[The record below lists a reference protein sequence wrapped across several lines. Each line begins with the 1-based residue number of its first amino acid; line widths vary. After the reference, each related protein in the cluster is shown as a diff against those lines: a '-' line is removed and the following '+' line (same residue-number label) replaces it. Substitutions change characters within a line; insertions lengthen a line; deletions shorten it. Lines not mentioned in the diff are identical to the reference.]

1 MPKDEWGVKRVCPSC
16 EGRFYDL
23 QNEEMTC
30 PYCGAEFTLASLMS
44 DKPTIDKSADK
55 EKAEKDD
62 AVDDADVV
70 LDDSDDDD
78 TDLEVDDTLLDDDDD
93 DTVPLEEIADV
104 AADDDDD
111 S

>member
-23 QNEEMTC
+23 QKEDMLC
-30 PYCGAEFTLASLMS
+30 PYCGAEFSLTSLMS
-44 DKPTIDKSADK
+44 DKPTIDKSAEKD
-55 EKAEKDD
+55 KAEKTD

-70 LDDSDDDD
+70 LDDDDD
-78 TDLEVDDTLLDDDDD
+78 TDIVADDTLLDDDDD
-93 DTVPLEEIADV
+93 DNVSLDEIADV

>member
-30 PYCGAEFTLASLMS
+30 PYCGAEFTLASLLS
-44 DKPTIDKSADK
+44 DKPTIDKSAAK

-70 LDDSDDDD
+70 LDDDDDD
-78 TDLEVDDTLLDDDDD
+78 TDIATDDTLLDDDDD

-104 AADDDDD
+104 AAEGDDD

>member
-23 QNEEMTC
+23 QKEEMTC
-30 PYCGAEFTLASLMS
+30 PYCGAEFTLTALLS
-44 DKPTIDKSADK
+44 DKPTIDKAADK
-55 EKAEKDD
+55 EKEDKADD
-62 AVDDADVV
+62 TDVV
-70 LDDSDDDD
+70 LDDDDDGD
-78 TDLEVDDTLLDDDDD
+78 IATDDTLLDDDDD

-104 AADDDDD
+104 AAESDDD

>member
-23 QNEEMTC
+23 QKEDMVC
-30 PYCGAEFTLASLMS
+30 PYCSAEFSLASLLS
-44 DKPTIDKSADK
+44 DKPTIDKAAEK
-55 EKAEKDD
+55 EKAEKADD
-62 AVDDADVV
+62 VDDADVV
-70 LDDSDDDD
+70 LDDDDDD
-78 TDLEVDDTLLDDDDD
+78 ADIDTDDTLLDDDDD

-104 AADDDDD
+104 AAESDDD